1 MPLKDILATSLICLK
16 YVNGTITS
24 EGSVLPPSLLLIIGY
39 RLELQTFIFILVGVI
54 YMNVKNNIIL

>member
-16 YVNGTITS
+16 YVNGTINS

-54 YMNVKNNIIL
+54 